1 MNEENKQMSNKKIDK
16 YTNNQEKYKDYLIE
30 NEQYMYLKN
39 EYKQDYY
46 ENERKKI
53 KLLNYLC
60 ITTTII
66 SVNLLII
73 VIPIIMWIISIINY

>member
-1 MNEENKQMSNKKIDK
+1 MNNKKIDK

-30 NEQYMYLKN
+30 NEQYIYLKN

-53 KLLNYLC
+53 KLLYYLC

-66 SVNLLII
+66 SINLLII

>member
-1 MNEENKQMSNKKIDK
+1 MSNKKIDK